1 MPLAQY
7 RLFFDNA
14 PVEQAQIDKFTE
26 IRVDQAIGLAAEAQL
41 DLPVSTDDTG
51 AWSGQDD
58 DFSVPYHR
66 IRVEV
71 QLDEGDFVP
80 LIDGPVVAQRF
91 ELKAEPDNS
100 HVTLVVH
107 DDSVLLNRE
116 EKVAVFEDKAA
127 SEIAESLIS
136 EYGLTPQ
143 VDDMPPA
150 GGALTRYV
158 VQRGTNMQ
166 LLRQLARRNGMWTY
180 VKPGPDPGKSIGVFS
195 RPSLDPSDLPEIV
208 LLGADRNIDDL
219 SVEFDAFRPL
229 KAEARSITITDK
241 SELTS
246 EIESS
251 DLSPLGD
258 EAVHDVLDPTV
269 TALLARTREEQ
280 ADIDAAAQAAVNL
293 SSFAYI
299 AQGEVTN
306 DLYGGIILPYQVV
319 SVAGIGGRLSGN
331 YVVSR
336 VSHKL
341 TDSSY
346 SQNFALIRNA
356 RSASGGGGLP
366 SVPGGLF

>member
-7 RLFFDNA
+7 RVYFDNTPA
-14 PVEQAQIDKFTE
+14 EQAQIDQFTE

-51 AWSGQDD
+51 SWSGQDN
-58 DFSVPYHR
+58 DFSAPFHR

-71 QLDEGDFVP
+71 QIGDGDFVS

-91 ELKAEPDNS
+91 ALKAEPDDS
-100 HVTLVVH
+100 QVTLVVH
-107 DDSVLLNRE
+107 DDSVLLNRD

-127 SEIAESLIS
+127 SEIAESLFS

-143 VDDMPPA
+143 VDDTPPA

-166 LLRQLARRNGMWTY
+166 LLRQLARRNGMWAY
-180 VKPGPDPGKSIGVFS
+180 VRPGPQAGQSIGVFA
-195 RPSLDPSDLPEIV
+195 RPSFDASDLPEIL
-208 LLGADRNIDDL
+208 LLGPDRNIDVF
-219 SVEFDAFRPL
+219 SVEFDALQPL
-229 KAEARSITITDK
+229 KARAGSIAIADK

-246 EIESS
+246 DVESA

-258 EAVHDVLDPTV
+258 EAVHDVLDPTG

-280 ADIDAAAQAAVNL
+280 ADIDAAAQTAVDL
-293 SSFAYI
+293 SAFAYN
-299 AQGEVTN
+299 AQGELNN
-306 DLYGGIILPYQVV
+306 DLYGGIILPYRVV

-346 SQNFALIRNA
+346 TQQFALIRNA
-356 RSASGGGGLP
+356 RSAGGGGGP
-366 SVPGGLF
+366 SIPGGLI